1 MAGFGDLLGAAGGG
15 GGSYGN
21 SGSSGVSTPV
31 TTTQGGIGS
40 QSFNFGG
47 NPNVIN
53 AVNSPWLW
61 LGLAAAVVGAVFV
74 WRRR

>member
-1 MAGFGDLLGAAGGG
+1 MDFLGGG

-31 TTTQGGIGS
+31 TTTQGGIGA
-40 QSFNFGG
+40 QAFAFGG
-47 NPNVIN
+47 NPNV
-53 AVNSPWLW
+53 ASALKSPVL
-61 LGLAAAVVGAVFV
+61 LLALAALAVYL